1 MRRMLDPTKVGGNTA
16 KLYKHTINCWS
27 STYGSVYLTI
37 YNTSSEEINSEAKLI
52 TAITSI
58 GKVAATGYLTSDINL
73 IVYIVSLTNDGKAIA
88 QGYQYGNTGNVK
100 TRSVILDY
108 HFSFSDNVKEVM

>member
-1 MRRMLDPTKVGGNTA
+1 MRRMLDPKEAGGNTA
-16 KLYKHTINCWS
+16 KLYKHTVNIWS

-37 YNTSSEEINSEAKLI
+37 YNTSSEKINSEAKLI

-58 GKVAATGYLTSDINL
+58 GKVVATGYLTSDVNS
-73 IVYIVSLTNDGKAIA
+73 IVYTVSLTNDGKVFA
-88 QGYQYGNTGNVK
+88 QGYQYSNTGNVK

-108 HFSFSDNVKEVM
+108 HFSFDDNVKEVR